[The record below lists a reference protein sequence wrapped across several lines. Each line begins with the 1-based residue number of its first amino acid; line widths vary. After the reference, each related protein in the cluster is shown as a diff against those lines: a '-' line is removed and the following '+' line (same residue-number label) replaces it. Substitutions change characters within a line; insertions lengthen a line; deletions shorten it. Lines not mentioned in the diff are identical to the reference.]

1 MYESFVKD
9 LASHQKVEVKL
20 DLSQNMILNPEL
32 LWNKLADIEHLDDS
46 ELYKI
51 LSNYLDKILDEIFN
65 NKNTRFI
72 SLFTTPKFISTLT
85 QVLYNITLS
94 DSQKKKLNKM
104 AYDYLI
110 KKTEKD
116 EYVSSL
122 LSVMA
127 KVVNRDIIPTLCGLG
142 MPESIAAMLAM
153 ARFSNEKEIINVR
166 RLNHIL
172 MQQPPETLSE
182 QLIVDIYCKL
192 FDHMLALFEG
202 VMLDVVS
209 PQVMSSGEA
218 EIYGLITLAA
228 LDIFEALPMQT
239 LKYGLSLFEEDKRVL
254 YSDYHVRMNLESC
267 SPQDYPRLI
276 AAIDELKSAGIFM
289 PTF

>member
-267 SPQDYPRLI
+267 SPQDYPRLL
-276 AAIDELKSAGIFM
+276 AAIDELKSAGVFM

>member
-267 SPQDYPRLI
+267 SPQDYPRLL

>member
-1 MYESFVKD
+1 MYESFIKD
-9 LASHQKVEVKL
+9 LAAHKKVEVKL
-20 DLSQNMILNPEL
+20 DLSQNMILNPQL
-32 LWNKLADIEHLDDS
+32 LWNKLSDIENIDDR
-46 ELYKI
+46 ELYNI
-51 LSNYLDKILDEIFN
+51 LSNYLDKILEEIFT

-85 QVLYNITLS
+85 QVLYNISVT

-110 KKTEKD
+110 KKNDKD

-122 LSVMA
+122 LSAMA
-127 KVVNRDIIPTLCGLG
+127 KVVNRDVIPSLCGLG
-142 MPESIAAMLAM
+142 MPESVAAMLAM
-153 ARFSNEKEIINVR
+153 ARFSNEKDIINVR

-172 MQQPPETLSE
+172 MQQPPESITE
-182 QLIVDIYCKL
+182 QLIIDIYCKL

-209 PQVMSSGEA
+209 PQNMSSGEA
-218 EIYGLITLAA
+218 EIYGLITLAI
-228 LDIFEALPMQT
+228 LDIFEALPMDT
-239 LKYGLSLFEEDKRVL
+239 LRYGLTLFEQDKRVL
-254 YSDYHVRMNLESC
+254 YSDYHVRINLESC

-276 AAIDELKSAGIFM
+276 AAIDALKLNGIYM